1 MTISEAQA
9 SIIAGFDATRRDAL
23 LSEIGTTDTLT
34 SGTIL
39 LTTSVTELSVTG
51 TVAFTLPNGTAAGQR
66 KRLICTVAASIPVG
80 TLTVTTPEDTAGIV
94 CPSTFVFNN
103 VGQEIDFVWSGSKWR
118 CVRTKRAGVIVPV
131 IGTTVLTGFNLN
143 VLYSTSVTGTVVS
156 ATTKGVPNGAFVGDL
171 CYVGCSVAASIP
183 VGSITFTGLTF
194 ANVAATDIQAI
205 GALTDVVTL
214 LWTGSAWLVTANV
227 GCTIA

>member
-1 MTISEAQA
+1 MALTETQATIL
-9 SIIAGFDATRRDAL
+9 AGFDQTRRDAVL
-23 LSEIGTTDTLT
+23 AEIGTTDTLT

-39 LTTSVTELSVTG
+39 LTTPITEISVTG
-51 TVAFTLPNGTAAGQR
+51 SVAFTLPNGTTAGQR

-94 CPSTFVFNN
+94 CPSTFVFNT
-103 VGQEIDFVWSGSKWR
+103 VGQEIDFIWSGTKWR
-118 CVRTKRAGVIVPV
+118 CVRTKRAGVTVPV
-131 IGTTVLTGFNLN
+131 IGTTVLTGFSLN
-143 VLYSTSVTGTVVS
+143 THYACSVTGTVS
-156 ATTKGVPNGAFVGDL
+156 STGNKSVPNGAFAGDV

-183 VGSITFTGLTF
+183 VGNINFTGLTF

-205 GALTDVVTL
+205 GAVTDVVGL
-214 LWTGSAWLVTANV
+214 SWTGTAWLVTSNV